1 MAKPSKFAHVVYSTR
16 RFEEMI
22 DWYQKVFE
30 ARVVYQNPVFAF
42 LTYDDEH
49 HRFAFANLSA
59 LSPDSVEVKARDK
72 AGVNH
77 VAYTYANLGDLLGT
91 YERLKQMGVSPYW
104 RIHHGMTLSFYYQD
118 PDGNRMEFQVD
129 TCSVEEANAY
139 MQTDAFAA
147 NPAGV
152 EIDPEALLAQYRS
165 GVPEQQLLA
174 MPQGPP
180 SPIPDAHGMCPDVGF
195 EHDRNNDPPR
205 ED

>member
-22 DWYQKVFE
+22 DWYQKIFE
-30 ARVVYQNPVFAF
+30 AKVVYQNPVFAF
-42 LTYDDEH
+42 LTYDNEH

-59 LSPDSVEVKARDK
+59 LSPDSVEVPRDK

-91 YERLKQMGVSPYW
+91 YERLKQMGITPYW
-104 RIHHGMTLSFYYQD
+104 RIHHGMTVSFYYQD

-129 TCSVEEANAY
+129 TCSAEEANAY
-139 MQTDAFAA
+139 MQTDAFVA
-147 NPAGV
+147 NPVGV
-152 EIDPEALLAQYRS
+152 DLDPDALLAQYRS

-174 MPQGPP
+174 MPRGAISQ
-180 SPIPDAHGMCPDVGF
+180 IPEAHGMS
-195 EHDRNNDPPR
+195 
-205 ED
+205 

>member
-30 ARVVYQNPVFAF
+30 AKVVYQNPAFAF

-59 LSPDSVEVKARDK
+59 LVPDSVASETRDN

-91 YERLKQMGVSPYW
+91 YERLEEIGVTPYW
-104 RIHHGMTLSFYYQD
+104 RIHHGITLSLYYQD
-118 PDGNRMEFQVD
+118 PDSNRMEFQVD
-129 TCSVEEANAY
+129 CKGIEAANAY
-139 MQTDAFAA
+139 MQTEAFAT
-147 NPAGV
+147 NPVGV
-152 EIDPEALLAQYRS
+152 EIDPESLLAQHRS
-165 GVPEQQLLA
+165 GVPAQKLLM
-174 MPQGPP
+174 MPEGPA
-180 SPIPDAHGMCPDVGF
+180 SPIPREHGMS
-195 EHDRNNDPPR
+195 
-205 ED
+205 

>member
-1 MAKPSKFAHVVYSTR
+1 MARPSKFAHVVYSTR

-22 DWYQKVFE
+22 DWYQRVFE
-30 ARVVYQNPVFAF
+30 AKVVYQDPALAF

-49 HRFAFANLSA
+49 HRFAFANLLL
-59 LSPDSVEVKARDK
+59 LSPGSPELQARDK

-91 YERLKQMGVSPYW
+91 YARLKQMGITPYW
-104 RIHHGMTLSFYYQD
+104 RIHHGPTLSFYYQD

-129 TCSVEEANAY
+129 ACSAEEGTAY
-139 MQTDAFAA
+139 MQTDAYAA
-147 NPAGV
+147 NPIGV

-174 MPQGPP
+174 MPQGPV
-180 SPIPDAHGMCPDVGF
+180 SPIPDAHGM
-195 EHDRNNDPPR
+195 
-205 ED
+205 